1 MGNISSVL
9 KAKRKELG
17 LTLAQIAEKIG
28 VTEATVQRWES
39 GNIKSLRHER
49 IAKLADILGVT
60 PSVLMG
66 WDEPTAPTLP
76 SPTITEDTVTFPVI
90 TSVAAHYDSVS
101 IDESAAG
108 EKIEVPRAYLKGRK
122 AEDFC
127 AMRVRGDSM
136 YPAFQNG
143 DIVLVLRQSTMNHS
157 GEIGVISYGD
167 DEMTIK
173 RINYVDGEDWLK
185 LVPLN
190 PAYPPRRIEGVDLE
204 SCHIIGIPQVLIR
217 EYFEN
222 CLAVARWDQ
231 VDALAHLGYLKRY
244 AIRDGVTLDYTPYD
258 DLIDEIL
265 CTLIATGKALEV
277 NTSGFRYGLP
287 EWIPGI
293 EIWRRYRAMGGEL
306 VTIGSDAHRPE
317 DIGAGHKEAQRML
330 RELGFTRFFY
340 FRARKPVAVEL

>member
-60 PSVLMG
+60 PAVLMG

-173 RINYVDGEDWLK
+173 RINYVQSEDWLK
-185 LVPLN
+185 LVPLKPVS
-190 PAYPPRRIEGVDLE
+190 PAQTDRG
-204 SCHIIGIPQVLIR
+204 
-217 EYFEN
+217 
-222 CLAVARWDQ
+222 
-231 VDALAHLGYLKRY
+231 
-244 AIRDGVTLDYTPYD
+244 
-258 DLIDEIL
+258 
-265 CTLIATGKALEV
+265 
-277 NTSGFRYGLP
+277 
-287 EWIPGI
+287 
-293 EIWRRYRAMGGEL
+293 
-306 VTIGSDAHRPE
+306 HRPGKMPYYRYPART
-317 DIGAGHKEAQRML
+317 D
-330 RELGFTRFFY
+330 TRVLNIKITPTGCN
-340 FRARKPVAVEL
+340 R

>member
-60 PSVLMG
+60 PAVLMG

-190 PAYPPRRIEGVDLE
+190 PAYPPRRIKGVDLE
-204 SCHIIGIPQVLIR
+204 SCHVIGIPRVLIR
-217 EYFEN
+217 EF
-222 CLAVARWDQ
+222 
-231 VDALAHLGYLKRY
+231 
-244 AIRDGVTLDYTPYD
+244 
-258 DLIDEIL
+258 
-265 CTLIATGKALEV
+265 
-277 NTSGFRYGLP
+277 
-287 EWIPGI
+287 
-293 EIWRRYRAMGGEL
+293 
-306 VTIGSDAHRPE
+306 
-317 DIGAGHKEAQRML
+317 
-330 RELGFTRFFY
+330 
-340 FRARKPVAVEL
+340 

>member
-60 PSVLMG
+60 PAVLMG

-90 TSVAAHYDSVS
+90 TSVAAHYDGVS
-101 IDESAAG
+101 IDESAVG

-173 RINYVDGEDWLK
+173 RINYVQ
-185 LVPLN
+185 
-190 PAYPPRRIEGVDLE
+190 
-204 SCHIIGIPQVLIR
+204 S
-217 EYFEN
+217 
-222 CLAVARWDQ
+222 
-231 VDALAHLGYLKRY
+231 
-244 AIRDGVTLDYTPYD
+244 
-258 DLIDEIL
+258 
-265 CTLIATGKALEV
+265 
-277 NTSGFRYGLP
+277 
-287 EWIPGI
+287 
-293 EIWRRYRAMGGEL
+293 
-306 VTIGSDAHRPE
+306 
-317 DIGAGHKEAQRML
+317 
-330 RELGFTRFFY
+330 
-340 FRARKPVAVEL
+340 

>member
-1 MGNISSVL
+1 MTKGERIKQRREQLGISQTELAECIGTSKQNLYKYENDIITNIPSDRVEAL
-9 KAKRKELG
+9 AKRLN
-17 LTLAQIAEKIG
+17 TSPAYI
-28 VTEATVQRWES
+28 
-39 GNIKSLRHER
+39 
-49 IAKLADILGVT
+49 
-60 PSVLMG
+60 MG
-66 WDEPTAPTLP
+66 WNEGDSLP
-76 SPTITEDTVTFPVI
+76 SPAITEDTVTFPVI
-90 TSVAAHYDSVS
+90 TSVAAHYDGVS

-185 LVPLN
+185 RVPLN

-217 EYFEN
+217 EY
-222 CLAVARWDQ
+222 
-231 VDALAHLGYLKRY
+231 
-244 AIRDGVTLDYTPYD
+244 
-258 DLIDEIL
+258 
-265 CTLIATGKALEV
+265 
-277 NTSGFRYGLP
+277 
-287 EWIPGI
+287 
-293 EIWRRYRAMGGEL
+293 
-306 VTIGSDAHRPE
+306 
-317 DIGAGHKEAQRML
+317 
-330 RELGFTRFFY
+330 
-340 FRARKPVAVEL
+340 

>member
-1 MGNISSVL
+1 MPEFKERLDEAMRIRDISAAELSRISKVNEGAISQYRAGKY
-9 KAKRKELG
+9 KAS
-17 LTLAQIAEKIG
+17 
-28 VTEATVQRWES
+28 QR
-39 GNIKSLRHER
+39 SLD
-49 IAKLADILGVT
+49 KLARALNVSI
-60 PSVLMG
+60 PWLMG
-66 WDEPTAPTLP
+66 ADVPMTDEPTAPSLP

-90 TSVAAHYDSVS
+90 TSVAAHYDGVS

-217 EYFEN
+217 EY
-222 CLAVARWDQ
+222 
-231 VDALAHLGYLKRY
+231 
-244 AIRDGVTLDYTPYD
+244 
-258 DLIDEIL
+258 
-265 CTLIATGKALEV
+265 
-277 NTSGFRYGLP
+277 
-287 EWIPGI
+287 
-293 EIWRRYRAMGGEL
+293 
-306 VTIGSDAHRPE
+306 
-317 DIGAGHKEAQRML
+317 
-330 RELGFTRFFY
+330 
-340 FRARKPVAVEL
+340 

>member
-60 PSVLMG
+60 PAVLMG

-90 TSVAAHYDSVS
+90 TSVAAHYDGVS
-101 IDESAAG
+101 IDESATG

-185 LVPLN
+185 
-190 PAYPPRRIEGVDLE
+190 PRRIEGVDLE

-217 EYFEN
+217 EY
-222 CLAVARWDQ
+222 
-231 VDALAHLGYLKRY
+231 
-244 AIRDGVTLDYTPYD
+244 
-258 DLIDEIL
+258 
-265 CTLIATGKALEV
+265 
-277 NTSGFRYGLP
+277 
-287 EWIPGI
+287 
-293 EIWRRYRAMGGEL
+293 
-306 VTIGSDAHRPE
+306 
-317 DIGAGHKEAQRML
+317 
-330 RELGFTRFFY
+330 
-340 FRARKPVAVEL
+340 

>member
-60 PSVLMG
+60 PAVLMG

-76 SPTITEDTVTFPVI
+76 SPIITEDTVTFPVI

-101 IDESAAG
+101 IDESATG

-204 SCHIIGIPQVLIR
+204 ICHIIGIPQVLIR
-217 EYFEN
+217 EY
-222 CLAVARWDQ
+222 
-231 VDALAHLGYLKRY
+231 
-244 AIRDGVTLDYTPYD
+244 
-258 DLIDEIL
+258 
-265 CTLIATGKALEV
+265 
-277 NTSGFRYGLP
+277 
-287 EWIPGI
+287 
-293 EIWRRYRAMGGEL
+293 
-306 VTIGSDAHRPE
+306 
-317 DIGAGHKEAQRML
+317 
-330 RELGFTRFFY
+330 
-340 FRARKPVAVEL
+340 

>member
-60 PSVLMG
+60 PAVLMG

-90 TSVAAHYDSVS
+90 TSVATHYDGVS

-136 YPAFQNG
+136 TGAGILDG
-143 DIVLVLRQSTMNHS
+143 DIVIVRRQPDARTGDIVVALLGDEATVKRLSLR
-157 GEIGVISYGD
+157 GKEV
-167 DEMTIK
+167 
-173 RINYVDGEDWLK
+173 WL
-185 LVPLN
+185 LPEN
-190 PAYPPRRIEGVDLE
+190 PAYDPIDGSECSILGLVVALYRPRV
-204 SCHIIGIPQVLIR
+204 
-217 EYFEN
+217 
-222 CLAVARWDQ
+222 
-231 VDALAHLGYLKRY
+231 
-244 AIRDGVTLDYTPYD
+244 
-258 DLIDEIL
+258 
-265 CTLIATGKALEV
+265 
-277 NTSGFRYGLP
+277 
-287 EWIPGI
+287 
-293 EIWRRYRAMGGEL
+293 
-306 VTIGSDAHRPE
+306 
-317 DIGAGHKEAQRML
+317 
-330 RELGFTRFFY
+330 
-340 FRARKPVAVEL
+340 

>member
-1 MGNISSVL
+1 MPEFKERLDEAMRIRDISAAELSRISKVNEGAISQYRAGKY
-9 KAKRKELG
+9 KAS
-17 LTLAQIAEKIG
+17 
-28 VTEATVQRWES
+28 QR
-39 GNIKSLRHER
+39 SLD
-49 IAKLADILGVT
+49 KLARALNVSI
-60 PSVLMG
+60 PWLMG
-66 WDEPTAPTLP
+66 ADVPMTDEPSAPSLP
-76 SPTITEDTVTFPVI
+76 SPAITEDTVTFPVI

-217 EYFEN
+217 EY
-222 CLAVARWDQ
+222 
-231 VDALAHLGYLKRY
+231 
-244 AIRDGVTLDYTPYD
+244 
-258 DLIDEIL
+258 
-265 CTLIATGKALEV
+265 
-277 NTSGFRYGLP
+277 
-287 EWIPGI
+287 
-293 EIWRRYRAMGGEL
+293 
-306 VTIGSDAHRPE
+306 
-317 DIGAGHKEAQRML
+317 
-330 RELGFTRFFY
+330 
-340 FRARKPVAVEL
+340 

>member
-66 WDEPTAPTLP
+66 WDEL
-76 SPTITEDTVTFPVI
+76 TEDTVTFPVI
-90 TSVAAHYDSVS
+90 TSVAAHYDGVS
-101 IDESAAG
+101 IDENAAG

-217 EYFEN
+217 EY
-222 CLAVARWDQ
+222 
-231 VDALAHLGYLKRY
+231 
-244 AIRDGVTLDYTPYD
+244 
-258 DLIDEIL
+258 
-265 CTLIATGKALEV
+265 
-277 NTSGFRYGLP
+277 
-287 EWIPGI
+287 
-293 EIWRRYRAMGGEL
+293 
-306 VTIGSDAHRPE
+306 
-317 DIGAGHKEAQRML
+317 
-330 RELGFTRFFY
+330 
-340 FRARKPVAVEL
+340 

>member
-101 IDESAAG
+101 INESAAG

-173 RINYVDGEDWLK
+173 RINYVQ
-185 LVPLN
+185 
-190 PAYPPRRIEGVDLE
+190 
-204 SCHIIGIPQVLIR
+204 S
-217 EYFEN
+217 
-222 CLAVARWDQ
+222 
-231 VDALAHLGYLKRY
+231 
-244 AIRDGVTLDYTPYD
+244 
-258 DLIDEIL
+258 
-265 CTLIATGKALEV
+265 
-277 NTSGFRYGLP
+277 
-287 EWIPGI
+287 
-293 EIWRRYRAMGGEL
+293 
-306 VTIGSDAHRPE
+306 
-317 DIGAGHKEAQRML
+317 
-330 RELGFTRFFY
+330 
-340 FRARKPVAVEL
+340 